1 MDIPKP
7 AELTVSTLGETR
19 VVSPLVGRRSR
30 FVDDDRGV
38 FVHSTT
44 EEVPDGPAPW
54 FQAAGPRRDLF
65 HDPSSVVCVVVTCG
79 GLCPG
84 LNDVIRSI
92 VLTATHS
99 YGVRKILGFRYGY
112 SGLSSNA
119 LTPPYELTPAMVENI
134 HEQGGTILASSR
146 GPQDVGDMVDQLVR
160 LNVGILFVI
169 GGDGTL
175 KGASAIRTEISRRGL
190 AIGVIGIPKTID
202 NDLVWVQRTFGFT
215 TATEAA
221 GHAIL
226 CAHAEA
232 RGAWNGVGLVKLMGR
247 HAGFVAA
254 HATLARA
261 DVNFC
266 LVPEVAFTLHGKG
279 GFLEALEARLEAKH
293 HAVVV
298 AAEGAGQDILADRE
312 RVTSRGGR
320 DASGNVKLEDVGLY
334 LRDEIRAHFKAKSSP
349 VDVKYIDPSYMI
361 RSLPA
366 SALDSEFCLLL
377 GQHAV
382 HAGMAGK
389 TDLMIGYWNRHFTHV
404 PLSLVVGRKRRM
416 IVDGEV
422 WPQVLEATGQPAS
435 LVGT

>member
-1 MDIPKP
+1 MDTPKP
-7 AELTVSTLGETR
+7 AELTVSTLGEAR
-19 VVSPLVGRRSR
+19 VPSPLVGRRSR

-38 FVHSTT
+38 FVYSTT
-44 EEVPDGPAPW
+44 EEAPDGPALW
-54 FQAAGPRRDLF
+54 FQAAGPRRDIF
-65 HDPSSVVCVVVTCG
+65 HDPSSVVCGIVTCG

-99 YGVRKILGFRYGY
+99 YGVGKILGFRYGY

-119 LTPPYELTPAMVENI
+119 PTPPYELTPAMVENI

-146 GPQDVGDMVDQLVR
+146 GPQNVGDMVDHLVR

-190 AIGVIGIPKTID
+190 AIGVVGIPKTID

-266 LVPEVAFTLHGKG
+266 LVPEVPFTLHGNG

-298 AAEGAGQDILADRE
+298 AAEGAGQDILADPE
-312 RVTSRGGR
+312 GGGR
-320 DASGNVKLEDVGLY
+320 DASGNVKLEDVGLF
-334 LRDEIRAHFKAKSSP
+334 LRDKIRSHFKAKSLP

-366 SALDSEFCLLL
+366 RALDSEFCLLL

-389 TDLMIGYWNRHFTHV
+389 TDLMIGYWNGHFTHV
-404 PLSLVVGRKRRM
+404 PLSLVTGRKRRL

-422 WPQVLEATGQPAS
+422 WPQVLEATGQSAN
-435 LVGT
+435 LLGTPSSG